1 MTETAS
7 QWAYLR
13 DPRLAAHALTAAPV
27 WLWSVDGTRILW
39 TNPIGASIFDAAS
52 PAAIAATRFAPRH
65 TAAAQISRLAATL
78 PQGDASQLERLRGFG
93 ARFTGILMCLCS
105 RITLADGTVAIL
117 VVSTER
123 AGTDIALPERARR
136 LLVGMQQPAAIFT
149 ADGELMDAQ
158 PAASALMGDR
168 RDLVALE
175 AEELARE
182 ASLNGDAEGE
192 IPAGHAN
199 MLKLGAGS
207 TFGLLVLFGAPVTAT
222 GTKPGGVPAIAGR
235 VTAPA
240 TPTAT
245 SNAEEAEPRPR
256 YAP

>member
-136 LLVGMQQPAAIFT
+136 LLADMQQPAAVFT
-149 ADGELMDAQ
+149 ADGELMDAL
-158 PAASALMGDR
+158 PAAIALMGDR
-168 RDLVALE
+168 RDLVALGAE
-175 AEELARE
+175 ALARD
-182 ASLNGDAEGE
+182 ASLNGTAEGE
-192 IPAGHAN
+192 TLAGHAS
-199 MLKLGAGS
+199 MLKLGASS
-207 TFGLLVLFGAPVTAT
+207 TFGLLVHFAATANATAT
-222 GTKPGGVPAIAGR
+222 EPAGALATAARTTAATTTSVILSPGEP
-235 VTAPA
+235 
-240 TPTAT
+240 
-245 SNAEEAEPRPR
+245 EPRPH
-256 YAP
+256 Y